1 MDLYTVQMSKG
12 RNDPDLL
19 DITVKGQHRIGR
31 VFAPTWDMVM
41 AHKRDKNDA
50 VYTEQYHTMMIK
62 SYYANQQI
70 WQDILTRPRVVL
82 ACFCRAGDFCHRTL
96 LAQYLSHLGANYKG
110 ELL

>member
-19 DITVKGQHRIGR
+19 DITVKGWSPLGR

-50 VYTEQYHTMMIK
+50 VYTEQYHDMMVK
-62 SYYANQQI
+62 SYYANQDKWLWVLAQ
-70 WQDILTRPRVVL
+70 PRIVL
-82 ACFCRAGDFCHRTL
+82 ACFCRAGDFCHRKL
-96 LAQYLSHLGANYKG
+96 LAQYLTHLGANYKG
-110 ELL
+110 EL